1 MLQARW
7 CAVFGPP
14 QLFQTDGGKEFEDV
28 VEKITQ
34 LLDFRHEVV
43 PPSAKWRQGQVE
55 RHGAIVKLMM
65 MRVIHAQQL
74 TGLEQV
80 RLASVACF
88 SSKNRL
94 SNKMGLSPL
103 QAVTGRNTTLP
114 NSVMDQLGS
123 GNARFAVNE
132 QLDTKDALRRAE
144 RVRAAA
150 VDSFHWIDSN
160 EVLRRALHARS
171 RPPKLEMIQEGA
183 TVYVYSP
190 PPHRRGQARRLQD
203 HSSWD
208 GPGLVVCVERQRDVP
223 NRVWIRIRSKVR
235 SYPLEKIRLA
245 TPDEMLGSNYIVQML
260 EEMSNEIKN
269 GKLMV
274 ESAEKDRDV
283 GAPSRAQEM
292 EQREDLDLQQ
302 MDQGRQQEMGRK
314 MRRLEVLDDLPLSCR
329 SASQGGSTSMST
341 PESKGLTPSST
352 SASEVAIR
360 QKVARDKRRLEEYP
374 EELAD
379 LLGEEGECDQ
389 ADMEED
395 GKDNDPPGL
404 TVREKKDFFQ
414 QAIDSKQGK
423 PSKFGEAR
431 LRGKLEKSVKKMRGI
446 RQLIQKGRAMT
457 KRHSREHRHEAQG
470 SNIMVMFAEEDDF
483 EKAWGTACRDQ
494 REHEALWTSP
504 ALKEIYAVE
513 LQDMKQ
519 RVQQQHQEDG
529 KQANLVTGRARLEYN
544 WSRLDAQWEEAFKEP
559 LLKAVRVYF
568 DHDAVAG
575 VEEHKLVDSQRILS
589 SRFVLTNKGEQ
600 DLKQAIWKARW
611 VLGGHKDPDI
621 GRFPTLAPTASIL
634 AHNLINMEATQMG
647 WAVQYEDVTA
657 AFLQG
662 HPLPPEREVYVR
674 MPKGYPDYIL
684 DFIAEKLGQG
694 FRRDVLRLTKGGFG
708 LPESPRL
715 WYMCYKETL
724 EKTSMKELKLL
735 PGVFV
740 AHHPDGR
747 LRAVACIHVDDT
759 RYCGDETSQCIWDQV
774 HAALNFGDY
783 RKATDDWVKFC
794 GRWEKQNPETFE
806 FEYCMDKYAVNLEK
820 LPYDGEE
827 GELTQQ
833 ERLKMAS
840 VIGQLNWMAR
850 QGRYDLC
857 YGVSYVQ
864 QLMARGQKSAI
875 DWLNKLIY
883 RAKQSM
889 VQKISKLEGG
899 WDDLIILSASDA
911 AFGAQPGGYSQG
923 GLTIAVAEKKILHG
937 EGRLNVVE
945 ACSMK
950 IQRVVRCSMSA
961 EISMAATAFE
971 HGDFARA
978 ALSELIFRDFN
989 IASWKMW
996 ASRWPH
1002 YLVID
1007 AKTGYDVLNNDS
1019 QTSDRK
1025 IQIDLAVLKQALLE
1039 GESNFV
1045 RWVPGRHMIAD
1056 ATTKWSSN
1064 GALTEALRKGVWS
1077 LQDNPEAKELRSTA
1091 AQKRKVYKQQAK
1103 PFTNGGMCDNTS

>member
-1 MLQARW
+1 M
-7 CAVFGPP
+7 
-14 QLFQTDGGKEFEDV
+14 
-28 VEKITQ
+28 
-34 LLDFRHEVV
+34 
-43 PPSAKWRQGQVE
+43 
-55 RHGAIVKLMM
+55 
-65 MRVIHAQQL
+65 
-74 TGLEQV
+74 
-80 RLASVACF
+80 
-88 SSKNRL
+88 
-94 SNKMGLSPL
+94 
-103 QAVTGRNTTLP
+103 
-114 NSVMDQLGS
+114 
-123 GNARFAVNE
+123 
-132 QLDTKDALRRAE
+132 
-144 RVRAAA
+144 
-150 VDSFHWIDSN
+150 
-160 EVLRRALHARS
+160 
-171 RPPKLEMIQEGA
+171 
-183 TVYVYSP
+183 
-190 PPHRRGQARRLQD
+190 
-203 HSSWD
+203 
-208 GPGLVVCVERQRDVP
+208 
-223 NRVWIRIRSKVR
+223 
-235 SYPLEKIRLA
+235 
-245 TPDEMLGSNYIVQML
+245 
-260 EEMSNEIKN
+260 
-269 GKLMV
+269 
-274 ESAEKDRDV
+274 
-283 GAPSRAQEM
+283 
-292 EQREDLDLQQ
+292 
-302 MDQGRQQEMGRK
+302 
-314 MRRLEVLDDLPLSCR
+314 
-329 SASQGGSTSMST
+329 
-341 PESKGLTPSST
+341 
-352 SASEVAIR
+352 
-360 QKVARDKRRLEEYP
+360 
-374 EELAD
+374 
-379 LLGEEGECDQ
+379 
-389 ADMEED
+389 
-395 GKDNDPPGL
+395 
-404 TVREKKDFFQ
+404 
-414 QAIDSKQGK
+414 
-423 PSKFGEAR
+423 
-431 LRGKLEKSVKKMRGI
+431 
-446 RQLIQKGRAMT
+446 
-457 KRHSREHRHEAQG
+457 
-470 SNIMVMFAEEDDF
+470 
-483 EKAWGTACRDQ
+483 
-494 REHEALWTSP
+494 
-504 ALKEIYAVE
+504 
-513 LQDMKQ
+513 
-519 RVQQQHQEDG
+519 
-529 KQANLVTGRARLEYN
+529 
-544 WSRLDAQWEEAFKEP
+544 
-559 LLKAVRVYF
+559 
-568 DHDAVAG
+568 
-575 VEEHKLVDSQRILS
+575 
-589 SRFVLTNKGEQ
+589 
-600 DLKQAIWKARW
+600 
-611 VLGGHKDPDI
+611 
-621 GRFPTLAPTASIL
+621 
-634 AHNLINMEATQMG
+634 
-647 WAVQYEDVTA
+647 
-657 AFLQG
+657 
-662 HPLPPEREVYVR
+662 
-674 MPKGYPDYIL
+674 
-684 DFIAEKLGQG
+684 
-694 FRRDVLRLTKGGFG
+694 
-708 LPESPRL
+708 
-715 WYMCYKETL
+715 
-724 EKTSMKELKLL
+724 
-735 PGVFV
+735 

-759 RYCGDETSQCIWDQV
+759 RYCGDETSQSTWDRV

-840 VIGQLNWMAR
+840 VIGELNWMAR

-923 GLTIAVAEKKILHG
+923 GLTIAVAEKKILDG

-1002 YLVID
+1002 YLVTVID

-1077 LQDNPEAKELRSTA
+1077 FQDTPEAKELRSTA